1 MLYLQLIDSVRDIR
15 HAVAPKQ
22 TLPPP
27 LSPYSVP
34 PSAAA
39 SDYNTG
45 ADYNAASGGGITAA
59 GVMNSAEGGDM
70 SHQMNSLS
78 LGKVMYFIY
87 TFH

>member
-1 MLYLQLIDSVRDIR
+1 MRDIR

-27 LSPYSVP
+27 LSPYLVP

-45 ADYNAASGGGITAA
+45 ADYNAAGGGGITAA
-59 GVMNSAEGGDM
+59 GVMNSADGGGDM
-70 SHQMNSLS
+70 SHHMNSLS
-78 LGKVMYFIY
+78 LGKVNYFIY
-87 TFH
+87 IFH